1 MISPNK
7 IRNAIFSINYA
18 IDEVTYDITR
28 DTIYKMTYIATGNVI
43 SASIWEATEN
53 AITSAIQN
61 ETYEPTPISIDAIKK
76 TVQDIM
82 GDVM

>member
-28 DTIYKMTYIATGNVI
+28 ATIYKMTYIATGNVI

-76 TVQDIM
+76 TVRDIM